1 MDFFLFIIGVISII
15 GGRGNIYGRKR
26 NSKPFGFFPFLLV
39 IAGIAWIITA
49 LY

>member
-15 GGRGNIYGRKR
+15 LGRGNLYKRKR

-39 IAGIAWIITA
+39 VAGIAWVIAA